1 MHTTTKDAIFDEI
14 ARNDSHFSK
23 APQAFFQAWQEGV
36 QLIGPELFGNGTRE
50 GLDHA
55 MSKWDLRPDL
65 EAIIDAIGVMSAG
78 EKVFLAAMVS
88 FYNVEEGGALLR
100 RVGVQGL
107 ADLGG
112 LDLKRRKII
121 AALILNY
128 TGW

>member
-1 MHTTTKDAIFDEI
+1 
-14 ARNDSHFSK
+14 
-23 APQAFFQAWQEGV
+23 
-36 QLIGPELFGNGTRE
+36 
-50 GLDHA
+50 
-55 MSKWDLRPDL
+55 
-65 EAIIDAIGVMSAG
+65 
-78 EKVFLAAMVS
+78 MVS

>member
-14 ARNDSHFSK
+14 ALNDSHFSK
-23 APQAFFQAWQEGV
+23 APQAFFQAWRQGV
-36 QLIGPELFGNGTRE
+36 ELIGTELFGDGTRQ
-50 GLDHA
+50 GLDRA